1 MRWLWV
7 GFAVLVTASMLAQS
21 AKQANKPAG
30 EVHVG
35 LVEKGYVCGWCGGAG
50 YGTTITTVRPHD
62 MVEELA
68 DAEDPRETPNRKEKQ
83 AITKQQGEA
92 LGCSIDPRASG
103 ISGWNIP
110 SVHRSAG
117 RVGGGGVQRRKQDS
131 G

>member
-50 YGTTITTVRPHD
+50 YRTTITTVRPHD

-83 AITKQQGEA
+83 TITKQQGEA
-92 LGCSIDPRASG
+92 LVRSIDPRALVFRSCF
-103 ISGWNIP
+103 IP
-110 SVHRSAG
+110 TQHG
-117 RVGGGGVQRRKQDS
+117 RR
-131 G
+131 